1 MKKRRA
7 FGVVATVLVAVL
19 AVTQASALGSA
30 SEGGLMPSEIGQTND
45 EILMEALAN
54 PDLTPEQKEQVK
66 EKWDLTD
73 RLASEGQPSTRAG
86 STAVL
91 NVDAVMQEDN
101 TKCAPATVQQILK
114 YIKKANSSQTVPSQT
129 TIQNAVGRGPA
140 MQTVLNY
147 LNKMQSRNTYVRRL
161 VSGEAD
167 FLNCVRTMY
176 SKINA
181 PIIFTLAS
189 YDTVYWPYKTDGHYT
204 NLVGYSNPNRDNPDP
219 ARNSY
224 YIVDP
229 YYFPKYG
236 HGIYADGKFTRSF
249 TQLWKV
255 NTNKMGVGQNAIGY

>member
-114 YIKKANSSQTVPSQT
+114 YIKKAHSSQTVPSQT
-129 TIQNAVGRGPA
+129 TIQNCG
-140 MQTVLNY
+140 
-147 LNKMQSRNTYVRRL
+147 
-161 VSGEAD
+161 
-167 FLNCVRTMY
+167 
-176 SKINA
+176 
-181 PIIFTLAS
+181 
-189 YDTVYWPYKTDGHYT
+189 W
-204 NLVGYSNPNRDNPDP
+204 
-219 ARNSY
+219 ARA
-224 YIVDP
+224 
-229 YYFPKYG
+229 G
-236 HGIYADGKFTRSF
+236 YADGIELFK
-249 TQLWKV
+249 
-255 NTNKMGVGQNAIGY
+255 QNAKQKYLTFAALFLAKRIF

>member
-101 TKCAPATVQQILK
+101 TKCAPATVQQIFK
-114 YIKKANSSQTVPSQT
+114 
-129 TIQNAVGRGPA
+129 
-140 MQTVLNY
+140 
-147 LNKMQSRNTYVRRL
+147 
-161 VSGEAD
+161 
-167 FLNCVRTMY
+167 
-176 SKINA
+176 
-181 PIIFTLAS
+181 
-189 YDTVYWPYKTDGHYT
+189 VY
-204 NLVGYSNPNRDNPDP
+204 
-219 ARNSY
+219 
-224 YIVDP
+224 
-229 YYFPKYG
+229 
-236 HGIYADGKFTRSF
+236 
-249 TQLWKV
+249 
-255 NTNKMGVGQNAIGY
+255 